1 MTSERTS
8 AFGTLKMLSTI
19 AAVAVLTGSVAFAEG
34 DPVLKGPKAEGQ
46 TSKEG
51 KGFKG
56 DRGPGKG
63 AAMMDL
69 IKELNLTDEQKT
81 QMRTIMADGKKSM
94 DDWRTANQA
103 ELDKI
108 NADIKAA
115 HEAKDRDA
123 AQKAHASRMELMK
136 SAPNP
141 ESNHA
146 KIRAILTPDQ
156 QKTFDEKAAALKK
169 QREENRHKG
178 GPMMEGGRGKGEGK
192 GRPEG
197 KGKSESKKES
207 SDKLEM

>member
-1 MTSERTS
+1 MISERTS

-56 DRGPGKG
+56 ERGPGKG
-63 AAMMDL
+63 AAIMDIL
-69 IKELNLTDEQKT
+69 KELNLTEEQKT
-81 QMRTIMADGKKSM
+81 QVRTVLADAKKSM

-108 NADIKAA
+108 HADLKAA

-123 AQKAHASRMELMK
+123 AQKAHARRMELMK
-136 SAPNP
+136 SAPQP
-141 ESNHA
+141 DANHA
-146 KIRAILTPDQ
+146 KLRAILTPDQ
-156 QKTFDEKAAALKK
+156 QKTFDEKIAALKK
-169 QREENRHKG
+169 QREENRGKG
-178 GPMMEGGRGKGEGK
+178 GPMMEGGKGKN
-192 GRPEG
+192 RPEG
-197 KGKSESKKES
+197 KGKPEGRKES
-207 SDKLEM
+207 GDKLEM